1 MRISRAGVYR
11 GERGFTI
18 VELGMVILVLAI
30 VMATVMPR
38 FAGTLERQH
47 LRSTI
52 NMLHGTVRY
61 LQAHAALTKRI
72 YRLTFDLDRQVMS
85 VCYFVGETCQLET
98 SRELRAYALP
108 LDVHVLDVV
117 SPQGTK
123 TREGDAV
130 THFHP
135 TGIAEPSIIHL
146 VTNSNQKATLMI
158 EPLAGRVKVFDDY
171 VEQQAS

>member
-1 MRISRAGVYR
+1 MM
-11 GERGFTI
+11 FD
-18 VELGMVILVLAI
+18 
-30 VMATVMPR
+30 
-38 FAGTLERQH
+38 
-47 LRSTI
+47 
-52 NMLHGTVRY
+52 
-61 LQAHAALTKRI
+61 I
-72 YRLTFDLDRQVMS
+72 YRQVMS

-123 TREGDAV
+123 TREGEAV

-158 EPLAGRVKVFDDY
+158 DPLAGRGQGFRFYFDRPRGPTR
-171 VEQQAS
+171 ASVGIRGG

>member
-18 VELGMVILVLAI
+18 VELGMVILVLGI

-47 LRSTI
+47 LRST
-52 NMLHGTVRY
+52 M
-61 LQAHAALTKRI
+61 TKRI

-85 VCYFVGETCQLET
+85 VCYFVGETCKLET
-98 SRELRAYALP
+98 TRELRAYALP

-123 TREGDAV
+123 TREGEAV

-171 VEQQAS
+171 VEPQAS

>member
-1 MRISRAGVYR
+1 
-11 GERGFTI
+11 
-18 VELGMVILVLAI
+18 
-30 VMATVMPR
+30 
-38 FAGTLERQH
+38 
-47 LRSTI
+47 
-52 NMLHGTVRY
+52 VR
-61 LQAHAALTKRI
+61 R
-72 YRLTFDLDRQVMS
+72 V
-85 VCYFVGETCQLET
+85 LET
-98 SRELRAYALP
+98 TRELRAYALP

-130 THFHP
+130 THFYP

-171 VEQQAS
+171 VEPQAS